1 MIKFTDRQTLTITA
15 ARCVG
20 LLKAMQLDPCRH
32 LEDDQQFFESE
43 YITLYAML
51 QDIAFIGKETLN
63 WILLGELEK
72 HVGVTV
78 MKSEFGFLI
87 NYQDL
92 NVEVAPKRLGFVNGG
107 RQVIRTKVSELR
119 TTKKGVIPMTSEN
132 LVRGT
137 EYRHVDW
144 SRA

>member
-1 MIKFTDRQTLTITA
+1 MIKLTDKQTLTITA

-32 LEDDQQFFESE
+32 TEDDQLFFEGE

-51 QDIAFIGKETLN
+51 QDIAFLRKDRLN
-63 WILLGELEK
+63 WLLLNEMER
-72 HVGVTV
+72 HTGVNV
-78 MKSEFGFLI
+78 MKSDFGFLI

-92 NVEVAPKRLGFVNGG
+92 TVEVAPKKLGFVNGG
-107 RQVIRTKVSELR
+107 SQVIRTKASDLR
-119 TTKKGVIPMTSEN
+119 TPKKDVIPMTSEN

-137 EYRHVDW
+137 QYRYVDW